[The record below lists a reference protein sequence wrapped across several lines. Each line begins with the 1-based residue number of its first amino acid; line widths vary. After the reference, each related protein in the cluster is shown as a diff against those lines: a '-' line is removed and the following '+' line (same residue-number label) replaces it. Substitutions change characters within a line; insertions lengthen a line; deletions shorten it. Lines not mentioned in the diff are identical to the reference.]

1 MRTSSYANDEFRE
14 FKKQEGYK
22 SIFATTF
29 RYLWPDELI
38 FRIRVIAS
46 LFCLVLAKVFTV
58 LIPISLIWV
67 VDSFEIKSHQNNDW
81 FLFIFGSLSLIV
93 IYNIFRILS
102 VGFTQLRDAVF
113 ALVGQ
118 NALRKIAVKAFSHIH
133 SLSLSFHLTRKTGA
147 ISRIVERGVIG
158 TEFLLRFLFFNIIP
172 LIFEF
177 ILVIIILVYKF
188 EIVYTLI
195 VSICLIL
202 YSFFTFK
209 ITEWRVSIRKKMNQF
224 DSDSNQKAIDGL
236 LNYETVK
243 YFNAEKYEMDRYN
256 FSRKQYQKAAVKT
269 SITLAFLNLGQ
280 TIIITTGL
288 MTIMILAMKEVNNGN
303 LTLGSFV
310 GLNAIIIQLSVPLN
324 FLGTVYREIRQAL
337 VDLEA
342 MFEIFSQKIEIK
354 DKNNAK
360 KLNITNSDIEFNNV
374 HFSYNPDRLILSNF
388 SLQISKGTQIAIV
401 GKTGSGKSTIARLL
415 FRFYDPQQG
424 DIYIDKQKISDVT
437 LNSLH
442 QNIGVVPQDTVLFN
456 DTILYNLK
464 YGNQNANFD
473 QIQSAAKSACID
485 DFINSLPN
493 GYNTV
498 VGERGLKLS
507 GGEKQRIGIARTIL
521 KDASIMLLDESTSSL
536 DYTTE
541 KKILANLKKDKK
553 NSTMIVISHRLSAI
567 TDVDKIIVLNF
578 GKIIEQG
585 THLELMNA
593 EGEYFKLWQ
602 NQDVDMIH

>member
-1 MRTSSYANDEFRE
+1 MNLEIIKNIIPF
-14 FKKQEGYK
+14 
-22 SIFATTF
+22 
-29 RYLWPDELI
+29 LWPKNHFG
-38 FRIRVIAS
+38 FRIRVIIAFLS
-46 LFCLVLAKVFTV
+46 LICAKVFTV

-67 VDSFEIKSHQNNDW
+67 VDSFEIKSLQTNDW

-158 TEFLLRFLFFNIIP
+158 TEFILRFLFFNIIP

-310 GLNAIIIQLSVPLN
+310 GLNAIILQLSVPLN

-360 KLNITNSDIEFNNV
+360 KLNITNSDIEFNDV
-374 HFSYNPDRLILSNF
+374 HFSYNPNRLILSNF

-485 DFINSLPN
+485 DFINSLPD
-493 GYNTV
+493 GYNTM

-593 EGEYFKLWQ
+593 DGEYFKLWQ

>member
-1 MRTSSYANDEFRE
+1 MNFEIIKNIIPF
-14 FKKQEGYK
+14 
-22 SIFATTF
+22 
-29 RYLWPDELI
+29 LWPKNHFG
-38 FRIRVIAS
+38 FRIRVIIAFLS
-46 LFCLVLAKVFTV
+46 LIFAKVFTV

-67 VDSFEIKSHQNNDW
+67 VDSFEIKSNQSNDW
-81 FLFIFGSLSLIV
+81 YLFIFGSLSLIV

-360 KLNITNSDIEFNNV
+360 KLNITNSDIEFNDV

-388 SLQISKGTQIAIV
+388 SLKISKGTQIAIV

-424 DIYIDKQKISDVT
+424 DIYIDKQKISEVT

-493 GYNTV
+493 GYNTM

-602 NQDVDMIH
+602 NQDVDMIQ

>member
-1 MRTSSYANDEFRE
+1 MNFEIIKNIIPF
-14 FKKQEGYK
+14 
-22 SIFATTF
+22 
-29 RYLWPDELI
+29 LWPKNHFG
-38 FRIRVIAS
+38 FRIRVIIAFLS
-46 LFCLVLAKVFTV
+46 LIFAKVFTV

-67 VDSFEIKSHQNNDW
+67 VDSFEIKSNQTNDW
-81 FLFIFGSLSLIV
+81 FLFIFGSFSLII

-147 ISRIVERGVIG
+147 ISRTVERGVIG

-243 YFNAEKYEMDRYN
+243 YFNAEQYEMDRYN
-256 FSRKQYQKAAVKT
+256 FSRKQYQKEAVKT

-303 LTLGSFV
+303 ITLGSFV

-324 FLGTVYREIRQAL
+324 FLGTVYREIRQAI

-360 KLNITNSDIEFNNV
+360 KLNITNSDIEFNDV

-388 SLQISKGTQIAIV
+388 SLKISKGTQIAIV
-401 GKTGSGKSTIARLL
+401 GKTGSGKSTIMRLL

-424 DIYIDKQKISDVT
+424 NIYIDKQKISDVT

-553 NSTMIVISHRLSAI
+553 NSTMIIISHRLSAI

-593 EGEYFKLWQ
+593 KGEYFKLWQ
-602 NQDVDMIH
+602 NQDLKMIH

>member
-1 MRTSSYANDEFRE
+1 MNFEIIKNIIPF
-14 FKKQEGYK
+14 
-22 SIFATTF
+22 
-29 RYLWPDELI
+29 LWPKNHFG
-38 FRIRVIAS
+38 FRIRVIIAFLS
-46 LFCLVLAKVFTV
+46 LIFAKVFTV

-67 VDSFEIKSHQNNDW
+67 VDSFEIKPHQTNDW

-360 KLNITNSDIEFNNV
+360 KLNITNSDIEFNDV

>member
-1 MRTSSYANDEFRE
+1 MNFEIIKNIIPF
-14 FKKQEGYK
+14 
-22 SIFATTF
+22 
-29 RYLWPDELI
+29 LWPKNHFG
-38 FRIRVIAS
+38 FRIRVIIAFLS
-46 LFCLVLAKVFTV
+46 LIFAKVFTV
-58 LIPISLIWV
+58 LIPISLIWI
-67 VDSFEIKSHQNNDW
+67 VDSFEIKSHQTNDW
-81 FLFIFGSLSLIV
+81 FLLIFGSLSLIV

-177 ILVIIILVYKF
+177 ILVIIILIYKF
-188 EIVYTLI
+188 EIVYTFI

-243 YFNAEKYEMDRYN
+243 YFNAEQYEMDRYN

-288 MTIMILAMKEVNNGN
+288 MSIMIISMREVNSGN

-342 MFEIFSQKIEIK
+342 MFKIFSQKIEIK
-354 DKNNAK
+354 DKINAK
-360 KLNITNSDIEFNNV
+360 KLNIINSDIEFNDV

-473 QIQSAAKSACID
+473 QIQSAAKSACVD
-485 DFINSLPN
+485 DFINLLPY

-521 KDASIMLLDESTSSL
+521 KNASIMLLDESTSSL

-541 KKILANLKKDKK
+541 KKILANLKKDKN

-567 TDVDKIIVLNF
+567 TDVDKIIVLNS

-585 THLELMNA
+585 THLELMNT
-593 EGEYFKLWQ
+593 EGEYFKLWK
-602 NQDVDMIH
+602 NQEVDMIY

>member
-1 MRTSSYANDEFRE
+1 MNFEIIKNIIPF
-14 FKKQEGYK
+14 
-22 SIFATTF
+22 
-29 RYLWPDELI
+29 LWPKNHFG
-38 FRIRVIAS
+38 FRIRVIIAFLS
-46 LFCLVLAKVFTV
+46 LIFAKVFTV

-67 VDSFEIKSHQNNDW
+67 VDSFEIKSHQTNDW

-158 TEFLLRFLFFNIIP
+158 TEFILRFLFFNIIP

-354 DKNNAK
+354 DKNDAK
-360 KLNITNSDIEFNNV
+360 KLNITNSDIEFNDV

-485 DFINSLPN
+485 DFINSLPD

-553 NSTMIVISHRLSAI
+553 NSTMIIISHRLSAI
-567 TDVDKIIVLNF
+567 TDVDKIIVLNS

>member
-1 MRTSSYANDEFRE
+1 MNFEIIKNIIPF
-14 FKKQEGYK
+14 
-22 SIFATTF
+22 
-29 RYLWPDELI
+29 LWPKNHFG
-38 FRIRVIAS
+38 FRIRVILAFLS
-46 LFCLVLAKVFTV
+46 LIFAKVFTV

-67 VDSFEIKSHQNNDW
+67 VDSFEIKSYQTNDW

-158 TEFLLRFLFFNIIP
+158 TEFILRFLFFNIIP

-354 DKNNAK
+354 DKNDAK
-360 KLNITNSDIEFNNV
+360 KLNITNSDIEFNDV
-374 HFSYNPDRLILSNF
+374 HFSYNPDRFILSNF

-473 QIQSAAKSACID
+473 QIQSAAKSACVD

-493 GYNTV
+493 RYNTM

-585 THLELMNA
+585 THLELMNI
-593 EGEYFKLWQ
+593 EGEYFKIWQ
-602 NQDVDMIH
+602 NQDTDMIH